1 MATSRRRSNRKS
13 GSAVPVAPVLPAP
26 VRLSR
31 VRVALKR
38 IESGYYDRDEVR
50 SRLAL
55 AVLEE
60 LKARG

>member
-1 MATSRRRSNRKS
+1 
-13 GSAVPVAPVLPAP
+13 VLPAP

-60 LKARG
+60 LKARD